1 MSDRDYTLTPVAPA
15 LGGGWAVCLLE
26 DGAEVDHQE
35 FQDHDEALALATVW
49 ISEGADE

>member
-1 MSDRDYTLTPVAPA
+1 MAERDFTLTSIPPA
-15 LGGGWAVCLLE
+15 LGGGWMVCLLA

-49 ISEGADE
+49 ISEDSDE